1 MSKFVLCGACYSRPK
16 GKMPA
21 SEIRGNKGSPTP
33 HLKSG
38 EPMVPGSVSEQEQIY
53 GQDAGFF
60 LWYHNVQLSSF
71 ID

>member
-1 MSKFVLCGACYSRPK
+1 
-16 GKMPA
+16 MPA

-60 LWYHNVQLSSF
+60 L
-71 ID
+71 